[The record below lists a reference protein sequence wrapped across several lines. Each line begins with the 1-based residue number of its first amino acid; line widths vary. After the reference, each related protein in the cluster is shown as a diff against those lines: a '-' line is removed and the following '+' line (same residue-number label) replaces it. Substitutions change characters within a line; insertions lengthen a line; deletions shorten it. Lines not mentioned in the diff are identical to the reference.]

1 MNFKLNWIEG
11 KRSKNRYKF
20 YSSCSWINIMFI
32 HDKHHVYSWSMFQ
45 EKMLHFWFNTFFVN
59 EDEICSCDG
68 LCGAVYNFETFASCP
83 VHHLSLRVLEAHRQ
97 RERFQS
103 QVMESLSQLPQQHH
117 HGPNSTGQF
126 DSRSSW
132 RCSDR
137 YPEQRTG
144 GSLSV
149 AMETPLSTSPGPA
162 KGLPSDAIH
171 FQCFKTL
178 TLKKSELDKA
188 NKDKQHKLFT
198 EDFAVSGNYSL
209 LGMLNKIRKT
219 GFSFG
224 KKNSVLHLHKRN

>member
-1 MNFKLNWIEG
+1 
-11 KRSKNRYKF
+11 
-20 YSSCSWINIMFI
+20 
-32 HDKHHVYSWSMFQ
+32 MFQ